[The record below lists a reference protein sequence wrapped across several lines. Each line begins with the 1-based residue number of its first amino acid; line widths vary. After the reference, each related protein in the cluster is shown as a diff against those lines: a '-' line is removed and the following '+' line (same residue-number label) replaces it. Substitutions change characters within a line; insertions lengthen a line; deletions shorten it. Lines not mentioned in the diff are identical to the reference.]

1 MKLNKAIAYEKLG
14 NTIYLSSDEGIFL
27 LENEVAIYIFDLLTK
42 EQTIKEIKLKVKE
55 NFSHAN
61 ELTKEGTD
69 LFIENFLT
77 DLSKRSIVC

>member
-1 MKLNKAIAYEKLG
+1 M
-14 NTIYLSSDEGIFL
+14 SSDEGIFL
-27 LENEVAIYIFDLLTK
+27 LENEVATYIFDLLTK

-55 NFSHAN
+55 KFSHAN

>member
-27 LENEVAIYIFDLLTK
+27 LENEVATYIFDLLTK

-55 NFSHAN
+55 KFSHAN
-61 ELTKEGTD
+61 D
-69 LFIENFLT
+69 
-77 DLSKRSIVC
+77 

>member
-1 MKLNKAIAYEKLG
+1 MKLNKVIAYEKLG

-27 LENEVAIYIFDLLTK
+27 LENEVATYIFDLLTK

-55 NFSHAN
+55 KFSHAN

>member
-55 NFSHAN
+55 KFSHAN

>member
-27 LENEVAIYIFDLLTK
+27 LENEVVTYIFDLLTK

-55 NFSHAN
+55 KFSHAN

>member
-14 NTIYLSSDEGIFL
+14 NTIYLSSDEGISL
-27 LENEVAIYIFDLLTK
+27 LENEVATYIFDLLTK

-55 NFSHAN
+55 KFSHAN

>member
-14 NTIYLSSDEGIFL
+14 NKISSDEGIFL
-27 LENEVAIYIFDLLTK
+27 LENEVATYIFDLLTK

-55 NFSHAN
+55 KFSHAN

>member
-14 NTIYLSSDEGIFL
+14 NTIYLSSDEGTFL
-27 LENEVAIYIFDLLTK
+27 LENEVATYIFDLLTK

-55 NFSHAN
+55 KFSHAN